1 MHRLVRRRG
10 FRGAMCADE
19 DAPLLLHRCGAPPPS
34 PHTHIQRD
42 ELLYTSDSAS
52 ETSSVVRSAQP
63 WHGGHHGA
71 GHDEGYGGAG
81 GWHADDDTARPAP
94 RW

>member
-1 MHRLVRRRG
+1 
-10 FRGAMCADE
+10 MCADE
-19 DAPLLLHRCGAPPPS
+19 DAPAPLHRCGSPPS
-34 PHTHIQRD
+34 PSTHIQRD

-63 WHGGHHGA
+63 SAAPWHGGRHGA
-71 GHDEGYGGAG
+71 GHDEGYGGAD